1 MKKNDKMFCYWVNSC
16 GKYTCCH
23 NCLSKNCIYRCTDNL
38 SSCKYKCEIDRA
50 EKARSQAFSKHDVDF
65 NIVDNKVKHNREITE
80 INNAAPVSDLDTY
93 QKKTIDKLPSTLDEF
108 SSMIRQLYKLKKK
121 DADTIYCIDLYKHCD
136 VNNLNTIYG
145 VSYIDL
151 NSKLR
156 KIRKMVKT
164 K

>member
-1 MKKNDKMFCYWVNSC
+1 MKKNDKIFCYWVNSC

-23 NCLSKNCIYRCTDNL
+23 NCLSKDCIYRCMDSL
-38 SSCKYKCEIDRA
+38 SSCKYKCERDRA
-50 EKARSQAFSKHDVDF
+50 EKLYPQTFSKHNVDF
-65 NIVDNKVKHNREITE
+65 NIVDNKAKYNGEIIE

-93 QKKTIDKLPSTLDEF
+93 QKIIIDKLPSTLDEF
-108 SSMIRQLYKLKKK
+108 SSMIKQLYKLKKK

-156 KIRKMVKT
+156 KIRRMIKNS
-164 K
+164 

>member
-1 MKKNDKMFCYWVNSC
+1 MKKNNKVFCYWVNSC

-23 NCLSKNCIYRCTDNL
+23 NCLSKDCIYRCMDSL
-38 SSCKYKCEIDRA
+38 SSCKYKCERDRA
-50 EKARSQAFSKHDVDF
+50 EKLYPQTFSKHNVNF
-65 NIVDNKVKHNREITE
+65 NIVDNKAKYNGEIIG
-80 INNAAPVSDLDTY
+80 INNATPVSDLDTY
-93 QKKTIDKLPSTLDEF
+93 QKIIIDKLPSTLDEF
-108 SSMIRQLYKLKKK
+108 SSMIKQLYKLKKK

-156 KIRKMVKT
+156 KIRRMIKNS
-164 K
+164 

>member
-1 MKKNDKMFCYWVNSC
+1 MKKNNKVFCYWVNSC

-23 NCLSKNCIYRCTDNL
+23 NCLSKDCIYRCMDSL
-38 SSCKYKCEIDRA
+38 SSCKYKCERDRA
-50 EKARSQAFSKHDVDF
+50 EKLYPQTFSKHNVDF
-65 NIVDNKVKHNREITE
+65 NIVDNKAKHNGEIIG
-80 INNAAPVSDLDTY
+80 INNAASMGDLDTY
-93 QKKTIDKLPSTLDEF
+93 QKIIIDKLPSTLDEF
-108 SSMIRQLYKLKKK
+108 SSMIKQLYKLKKK

-156 KIRKMVKT
+156 KIRRMIKNS
-164 K
+164 

>member
-1 MKKNDKMFCYWVNSC
+1 MKKNNEVFCYWVNSC

-23 NCLSKNCIYRCTDNL
+23 NCLSKDCIYRCMDSL
-38 SSCKYKCEIDRA
+38 SSCKYKCERDRA
-50 EKARSQAFSKHDVDF
+50 EKLYPQTFSKRNVDF
-65 NIVDNKVKHNREITE
+65 NIVDNKAKYNGEIIG
-80 INNAAPVSDLDTY
+80 INNATPVSDLDTY
-93 QKKTIDKLPSTLDEF
+93 QKIIIDKLPSTLDEF
-108 SSMIRQLYKLKKK
+108 SSMIKQLYKLKKK

-156 KIRKMVKT
+156 KIRRMIKNS
-164 K
+164 